1 MKTQFILSLL
11 LLSVVTV
18 GAKTIHK
25 IENPTYV
32 GIYDG
37 NMKIVSVRTTEEAT
51 VLTFQYSGEGFGTF
65 SPKSYIVDEQGN
77 RYELIGQKGFNKDS
91 LERFVPQKKGKYELR
106 FQPLPDNTRIFDFI
120 EDFYYITSTKYY
132 GIREK
137 GVPFTVSNPL
147 PHNTGEAS
155 LPDID
160 FKVDSV
166 LITGH
171 ITNYVPEKHKIKKV
185 SMLYRGAARYITPKV
200 DENGN
205 FEMKIRV
212 NGPTWDVLL
221 LNGLHI
227 PMMLY
232 PKDHLDLQITF
243 EDERNRKAVL
253 YNSQLQKDFSKL
265 MLCAPM
271 IWYKDYLRPIKGE
284 DCSPMYEQMTSESIQ
299 NRFDD
304 YDAMSLYL
312 SGKYGLNRIE
322 TEMLRSYLSLF
333 IATDVTVLTSRYLF
347 DLYEEGTS
355 GGYQALIKKWINAD
369 SPYYGICFS
378 NVRSESN
385 AFLSVPYRSIL
396 LSRFNMNHI
405 APHYKHEE
413 DFNYY
418 QWETILGRKIEPTET
433 GDFPKVS
440 DSTIEAKK
448 AEEFEWEY
456 AEHHYNWMLQLVRK
470 WRNKGEKSDAIFEQA
485 YFLGMISNMPMA
497 PMFSS
502 EYLYQQF
509 TLCRKL
515 FTHPSFVKLAGEL
528 LWEREKECYQE
539 IEDYMHNK

>member
-1 MKTQFILSLL
+1 MKKLLILSLL
-11 LLSVVTV
+11 LLSVVTA

-77 RYELIGQKGFNKDS
+77 RYELIGQKGFNEDS
-91 LERFVPQKKGKYELR
+91 LKRFVPQKKGKYELR

-137 GVPFTVSNPL
+137 GGPFTVSAPL
-147 PHNTGEAS
+147 PHNEGETS
-155 LPDID
+155 LPDMD

-171 ITNYVPEKHKIKKV
+171 ITNYVPEKHKMGKV
-185 SMLYRGAARYITPKV
+185 SMLYGGATKYITPKI

-221 LNGLHI
+221 LNGIHI
-227 PMMLY
+227 PIMLY

-243 EDERNRKAVL
+243 EDEHNKKTVL

-271 IWYKDYLRPIKGE
+271 IWYKDYLRPIKG
-284 DCSPMYEQMTSESIQ
+284 DNCSPMYEQMTSESIQ
-299 NRFDD
+299 KRFDE
-304 YDAMSLYL
+304 YDAMGLYL

-322 TEMLRSYLSLF
+322 TEMLRSYL
-333 IATDVTVLTSRYLF
+333 
-347 DLYEEGTS
+347 
-355 GGYQALIKKWINAD
+355 
-369 SPYYGICFS
+369 
-378 NVRSESN
+378 
-385 AFLSVPYRSIL
+385 
-396 LSRFNMNHI
+396 
-405 APHYKHEE
+405 
-413 DFNYY
+413 
-418 QWETILGRKIEPTET
+418 
-433 GDFPKVS
+433 
-440 DSTIEAKK
+440 
-448 AEEFEWEY
+448 
-456 AEHHYNWMLQLVRK
+456 
-470 WRNKGEKSDAIFEQA
+470 
-485 YFLGMISNMPMA
+485 
-497 PMFSS
+497 
-502 EYLYQQF
+502 
-509 TLCRKL
+509 
-515 FTHPSFVKLAGEL
+515 
-528 LWEREKECYQE
+528 
-539 IEDYMHNK
+539 